1 VQGADPDSAGRRQLT
16 LKKAFQ
22 MKPSTTISAAGL
34 AAVAATPTL
43 TNGVASCP
51 DGQYVPVSPQP
62 QHINGTQS

>member
-16 LKKAFQ
+16 PKKAFQ
-22 MKPSTTISAAGL
+22 MKTSTTISAAGL